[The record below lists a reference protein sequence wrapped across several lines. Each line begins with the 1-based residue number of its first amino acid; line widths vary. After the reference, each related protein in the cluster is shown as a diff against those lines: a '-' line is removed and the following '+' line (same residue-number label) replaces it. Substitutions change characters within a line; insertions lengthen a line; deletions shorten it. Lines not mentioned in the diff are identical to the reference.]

1 MEKLSNQLMVVTGG
15 AGFIGSHLSAKLIEM
30 GCRVRVI
37 DNLSQG
43 KREWVLEE
51 AEFFAGEILE
61 KDLLRNVVV
70 AASGVF
76 HIAAM
81 SKVAPSID
89 KPEFCTE
96 QNVLGTQNVLMAAK
110 NAKVKKLVYSSSS
123 TYYGNRES
131 PQYEDML
138 PNPLN
143 PYALSKYI
151 GEQYCE
157 LWTRLY
163 GLSTIS
169 LRYFNVYGPRQPK
182 EGAYALV
189 LGIFLRQQKN
199 GEPLTIHGDGS
210 QRRDFV
216 HVRDVVEANIV
227 AYRNDVSGV
236 ALNVGSG
243 TNVSVKELADIIS
256 KNQIFE
262 PRRKGDAEITLADI
276 YKIKKLLSWEPKIK
290 INEGLEELISLCD
303 SGEDI

>member
-1 MEKLSNQLMVVTGG
+1 MVVTGG
-15 AGFIGSHLSAKLIEM
+15 AGFIGSHLSEKLIEM

-43 KREWVLEE
+43 KREWVPEE
-51 AEFFAGEILE
+51 AEFFEGDILE
-61 KDLLRNVVV
+61 KNLLRKVFIG
-70 AASGVF
+70 ASGVF

-89 KPEFCTE
+89 TPEFCTE

-110 NAKVKKLVYSSSS
+110 NAEVKKLVYSSSS

-143 PYALSKYI
+143 PYALSKYV

-163 GLSTIS
+163 GLPTIS

-189 LGIFLRQQKN
+189 LGIFLRQKKN
-199 GEPLTIHGDGS
+199 GEPLTIHGDGF
-210 QRRDFV
+210 QKRDFV
-216 HVRDVVEANIV
+216 HVRDVVKANIL
-227 AYRNDVSGV
+227 AFKSDVSGI

-243 TNVSVKELADIIS
+243 TNVSVKELADNIS

-276 YKIKKLLSWEPKIK
+276 SKIKKILGWKPKIK
-290 INEGLEELISLCD
+290 MKEGLEELTS
-303 SGEDI
+303 

>member
-43 KREWVLEE
+43 KREWVPEE
-51 AEFFAGEILE
+51 AEFFEGDILE
-61 KDLLRNVVV
+61 KDLLRKVFIG
-70 AASGVF
+70 ASGVF

-143 PYALSKYI
+143 PYALSKYV

-163 GLSTIS
+163 SLSTIS

-256 KNQIFE
+256 KNQVFE

-276 YKIKKLLSWEPKIK
+276 SKIKNVLGWQPKI
-290 INEGLEELISLCD
+290 NVEEGLKELTYLSDTGKEI
-303 SGEDI
+303 